1 MRNDYKDIFLQYHD
15 NSRYDEGSSAL
26 SAGLTA
32 RYLLF
37 RQHSDGLYFSRVE
50 NYNFVKIIQSIY
62 MQSLTTDVLI
72 LFNSIE
78 PVKKVK
84 EVIINSINV
93 QNAFKKSCL
102 SLQHCFTEG
111 LNLATD
117 KNPISYLF
125 QFLITGFVRVYS
137 KDIYQLRLSNVLLSK
152 SGASGIRTGLLTLSA
167 VSEKKKKN
175 DRTTHPVPAVIVS
188 TLSLSSDCI
197 CPCGRLYNNNKF
209 GWYRRHIAFCSIYLS
224 SQHNTLGL
232 ASPSVIE
239 AEISAILDERIEL
252 ESFEE
257 FEDFDREV
265 DLQEVI
271 NLEITLENEENTFDA
286 DFDSDILNED

>member
-1 MRNDYKDIFLQYHD
+1 M
-15 NSRYDEGSSAL
+15 
-26 SAGLTA
+26 
-32 RYLLF
+32 
-37 RQHSDGLYFSRVE
+37 
-50 NYNFVKIIQSIY
+50 
-62 MQSLTTDVLI
+62 
-72 LFNSIE
+72 
-78 PVKKVK
+78 
-84 EVIINSINV
+84 
-93 QNAFKKSCL
+93 
-102 SLQHCFTEG
+102 
-111 LNLATD
+111 
-117 KNPISYLF
+117 
-125 QFLITGFVRVYS
+125 
-137 KDIYQLRLSNVLLSK
+137 
-152 SGASGIRTGLLTLSA
+152 
-167 VSEKKKKN
+167 
-175 DRTTHPVPAVIVS
+175 IVS

-239 AEISAILDERIEL
+239 AETSAILDERIEL

-286 DFDSDILNED
+286 DFVSDILNED